1 MNRRKILGY
10 RMIQILGIAI
20 FLLGVV
26 TIAIY
31 PFDNRSINIHF
42 ITDNGIVEQI
52 CNSRE
57 IADGECRV
65 FELAL
70 LDKAESMT
78 IEKMNI
84 YGWDKTILLKEI
96 GYGEIYSNIEYLEQ
110 GEIQWGEQELIL
122 LGKGRIR
129 LHMTD
134 SFVEMIKG
142 LSGSRFYER
151 MIFEGLFICL
161 IIFVIFLIAIIKERN
176 TEQNWN
182 NHGPIFEIRKFIED
196 VKKYRQYMV
205 YAARTDLKAEVA
217 NSYLNRLWW
226 LLEPFFNMIV
236 YVIVFGNVMGNS
248 VENYATFIFSAL
260 LMWNFFSKTVNYSV
274 KLVRN
279 NKDIITKVYI
289 PKFIIL
295 LSNMILN
302 FFKLLFSLLVLIA
315 MLIIFRIQ
323 IGIQL
328 LWLFPAYI
336 VMMLLA
342 FGVGMI
348 FLHFGVYIDDLS
360 YAVSILLNM
369 LMFLSGIF
377 YNTITTL
384 PEPLNAVMMCLN
396 PVAVVIDTM
405 RNALLNNRAANIP
418 ILGVWFLISIILC
431 GIGVHTVYKNENSYV
446 KIV

>member
-1 MNRRKILGY
+1 
-10 RMIQILGIAI
+10 MIQILGIAI